1 MGIQITGVYAKGP
14 TVILGEDMKV
24 GHTYCHK
31 SSRSGVV
38 TYGEPVLCVEGSG
51 VGHWVELSTG
61 RVGHAGS
68 LSSWVEV
75 ECELKYHIK
84 P

>member
-1 MGIQITGVYAKGP
+1 MGIQITRTGDKGP
-14 TVILGEDMKV
+14 NVVIGKDMKV
-24 GHTYCHK
+24 GCTYSHK
-31 SSRSGVV
+31 RMNDGCAI
-38 TYGEPVLCVEGSG
+38 YGEPVLCVEGSG

-84 P
+84 S